1 MTIRH
6 PALEKLDALYRMVTG
21 QSIPPMKLGRKSVIS
36 SSDPAPDSRFRNPEP
51 DSSTEIDTPEIKEA
65 IRYWMDICE
74 TSGTT
79 DQRDR
84 IRPQTQA
91 RPQTQRPQPQRQ
103 PQRPQPQP
111 QTQTRRSTRFAVT
124 GQISPEVRADIER
137 EMAHVQAKL
146 ESEGLGQLLSA
157 ARVTFGPID
166 NYNGNR
172 VMGEFLYTDHIN
184 INSGLNGIGLRVALF
199 HELGHRFHIRKR
211 EQPQQEGEID
221 RQIKAW
227 FEIAKRDS
235 SFMPSDYART
245 NHLEFWA
252 ECFGYYMMGTLRN
265 ERLRAWVKA
274 TIVAFRIVTR
284 R

>member
-21 QSIPPMKLGRKSVIS
+21 KSIPPMTLGRKSVIS
-36 SSDPAPDSRFRNPEP
+36 SSDPAPDSRFREP
-51 DSSTEIDTPEIKEA
+51 DSSAEIDPPEIKEA

-84 IRPQTQA
+84 IRPQTQG
-91 RPQTQRPQPQRQ
+91 RPQTQTQRPQPQT
-103 PQRPQPQP
+103 QRPRP
-111 QTQTRRSTRFAVT
+111 QTQTQTRTRRSTRFAVT
-124 GQISPEVRADIER
+124 GEISPEVRADIER

-157 ARVTFGPID
+157 ARVTFGPIND
-166 NYNGNR
+166 YHGIR

-184 INSGLNGIGLRVALF
+184 INSGLDSMGLRIALF